1 MLRRNVL
8 RNMTLLGAGAMLSPG
23 ISLADETVRK
33 GNNLKLSLNAYS
45 FHSLLSTGKMSLDDL
60 FHFCAEEGLP
70 AVDLTAYYI
79 EGYPEVPDDSVLYG
93 IKRKAHSYG
102 LAISGTGIRNDF
114 TYADRDKHTE
124 QLAFCRNWIVAAAK
138 LGAPVLRL
146 FAGTQPVDPSFR
158 DRLTSW
164 VAVNFMHCTEAGEA
178 NGVIIAL
185 QNHDDFIQTAD
196 EVNWYMEL
204 IESPWFGLVL
214 DIGSY
219 PQDDT
224 YEGIQKNIRHAVNW
238 QLKENVNQ
246 GGKQVPV
253 DLPRLFDIISASN
266 YQGYLPIE
274 TLGPGDPY
282 QKVRSFLA
290 EVRRH
295 FPGNT

>member
-1 MLRRNVL
+1 MQRRNVL
-8 RNMTLLGAGAMLSPG
+8 RQMSLLGAGAMLAPG
-23 ISLADETVRK
+23 MSLAKGLARR

-114 TYADRDKHTE
+114 TYADRDKHNE
-124 QLAFCRNWIVAAAK
+124 QIIFCKKWIEAAAK
-138 LGAPVLRL
+138 LGAPVLRV
-146 FAGTQPVDPSFR
+146 FAGTQSVEPSFR
-158 DRLTSW
+158 ERLTAW
-164 VAVNFMHCTEAGEA
+164 IAVNFMACADTGAA
-178 NGVIIAL
+178 NGVIVAL

-196 EVNWYMEL
+196 EVNMYLEVVD
-204 IESPWFGLVL
+204 SPWFGLVL

-219 PQDDT
+219 PQEDT

-246 GGKQVPV
+246 DGKQVPV
-253 DLPRLFDIISASN
+253 DLSRLFDIIGGSS

-282 QKVRSFLA
+282 QKVRTFLA
-290 EVRRH
+290 EVRKH
-295 FPGNT
+295 VPEK